1 MQIYLID
8 DDAAVRSVLRLLIE
22 DGSLGTIVGCSDN
35 AMDALEDLREIHP
48 DIVVVDLLMPGMDGI
63 EFVQQAK
70 GRWPEL
76 RFVMLSQ
83 VTSKDMVAEAYA
95 AGVDFF
101 ISKPVNS
108 VEVASVLTKVSQL
121 LAMDR
126 TMRQVRSLVQV
137 TAPASPAPSP
147 SKAPKK
153 NLSSAQQTALHNVL
167 HRLGLSGDPAYGDI
181 LQIVGYLTSQGREEQ
196 ATVQQLAQSHGAAHP
211 PGGQRRHGQPRQPR
225 HRGLRQRHL
234 HRVRRDPLQLR
245 AGPQGDGL
253 HSRQKQHPRKN
264 LRQALSLCPR
274 CPLYRPFGLIA
285 SIFMVKPHKTVWFLS
300 CVFHKIKILH
310 HFLDFFFVIFCFFL
324 MPARRLETNTKTEG

>member
-196 ATVQQLAQSHGAAHP
+196 ATVSQLCSRFSSSPKAMEQRIRRAANAGMVNLANLGIEDYANDTFTEYAGTLYNFEQVRKEMDYIRGRSSTHGKISVKRFLYALAALCT
-211 PGGQRRHGQPRQPR
+211 G
-225 HRGLRQRHL
+225 
-234 HRVRRDPLQLR
+234 
-245 AGPQGDGL
+245 
-253 HSRQKQHPRKN
+253 HS
-264 LRQALSLCPR
+264 A
-274 CPLYRPFGLIA
+274 
-285 SIFMVKPHKTVWFLS
+285 
-300 CVFHKIKILH
+300 
-310 HFLDFFFVIFCFFL
+310 
-324 MPARRLETNTKTEG
+324 

>member
-108 VEVASVLTKVSQL
+108 VEVTSVLTKVSQL

-137 TAPASPAPSP
+137 AAPAGPAPSL
-147 SKAPKK
+147 SKAPEKP
-153 NLSSAQQTALHNVL
+153 LSSAQQTVLHNVL

-196 ATVQQLAQSHGAAHP
+196 ATVSQLCSRFSSSPKAMEQRIRRAANAGMVNLANLGIEDYANDTFTEYAGTLYNFEQVRKEMDCIRGKSSTHGKISVKRFLYALAA
-211 PGGQRRHGQPRQPR
+211 
-225 HRGLRQRHL
+225 LC
-234 HRVRRDPLQLR
+234 
-245 AGPQGDGL
+245 AG
-253 HSRQKQHPRKN
+253 HS
-264 LRQALSLCPR
+264 A
-274 CPLYRPFGLIA
+274 
-285 SIFMVKPHKTVWFLS
+285 
-300 CVFHKIKILH
+300 
-310 HFLDFFFVIFCFFL
+310 
-324 MPARRLETNTKTEG
+324 

>member
-147 SKAPKK
+147 SKAPEK

-196 ATVQQLAQSHGAAHP
+196 ATVSQLCSRFSSSPKAMEQRIRRAANAGMVNLANLGIEDYANDTFTEYAGTLYNFEQVRKEMDCIRGRSSTHGKISVKRFLYALAALCT
-211 PGGQRRHGQPRQPR
+211 G
-225 HRGLRQRHL
+225 
-234 HRVRRDPLQLR
+234 
-245 AGPQGDGL
+245 
-253 HSRQKQHPRKN
+253 HS
-264 LRQALSLCPR
+264 A
-274 CPLYRPFGLIA
+274 
-285 SIFMVKPHKTVWFLS
+285 
-300 CVFHKIKILH
+300 
-310 HFLDFFFVIFCFFL
+310 
-324 MPARRLETNTKTEG
+324 

>member
-147 SKAPKK
+147 SKAPEK

-181 LQIVGYLTSQGREEQ
+181 LQIVGHLTSQGREEQ
-196 ATVQQLAQSHGAAHP
+196 ATVSQLCSRFSSSPKAMEQRIRRAANAGMVNLANLGIEDYANDTFTEYAGTLYNFEQVRKEMDCIRGRSSTHGKISVKRFLYALAALCT
-211 PGGQRRHGQPRQPR
+211 G
-225 HRGLRQRHL
+225 
-234 HRVRRDPLQLR
+234 
-245 AGPQGDGL
+245 
-253 HSRQKQHPRKN
+253 HS
-264 LRQALSLCPR
+264 A
-274 CPLYRPFGLIA
+274 
-285 SIFMVKPHKTVWFLS
+285 
-300 CVFHKIKILH
+300 
-310 HFLDFFFVIFCFFL
+310 
-324 MPARRLETNTKTEG
+324 

>member
-137 TAPASPAPSP
+137 TTPASPAPSP
-147 SKAPKK
+147 SKAPEK

-196 ATVQQLAQSHGAAHP
+196 ATVSQLCSRFSSSPKAMEQRIRRAANAGMVNLANLGIEDYANDTFTEYAGTLYNFEQVRKEMDCIRGRSSTHGKISVKRFLYALAALCT
-211 PGGQRRHGQPRQPR
+211 G
-225 HRGLRQRHL
+225 
-234 HRVRRDPLQLR
+234 
-245 AGPQGDGL
+245 
-253 HSRQKQHPRKN
+253 HS
-264 LRQALSLCPR
+264 A
-274 CPLYRPFGLIA
+274 
-285 SIFMVKPHKTVWFLS
+285 
-300 CVFHKIKILH
+300 
-310 HFLDFFFVIFCFFL
+310 
-324 MPARRLETNTKTEG
+324 